1 MKALLCLFTALLAI
15 HCGAMV
21 LPDSSEPVLED
32 SNLISNWVRIDPEDK
47 KAETL
52 PTQAWVWQDGGD
64 LMVHLVARIDS
75 TFTKGSISVKDEGTQ
90 ADYLRVQLITIPDAY
105 FAYYYAAY
113 PLGNLLD
120 GVRDE
125 SMDVDYAWDSH
136 YSYES
141 KFGTDTW
148 TVTMRIPLN
157 ELRYKQDSPYKWKI
171 IVSRYHYDSNEYY
184 SYPYVITKD
193 GKDYFTKGQDIV
205 LQTPVKHKL
214 DVTFRPY
221 YVKSYDLLRRS
232 SSWDPEHIGMDIAF
246 NPSQRTRI
254 KLALNPDFSDV
265 PMDQARDDYNSKYP
279 PYYNENRFF
288 FIEDIDAF
296 GIDDDVLY
304 TRNIVQ
310 PRLAFKA
317 TGNSKTLNWGALGAF
332 DKKIV
337 DEGVLIN
344 PDDYFQVLAVNPSWR
359 KFQLSNGIVSR
370 VNKGYYNHVYT
381 GSANWEYLP
390 NLYAAYEMIISLRD
404 KESENLPDPQKGYS
418 GSFQLQAKPGDFNFS
433 VGYRKLSKDLALD
446 AGYLYEKD
454 NEYFGGSFGWSKTYA
469 ERKVRYASFNAWV
482 YNFHYDLSLDP
493 YYCFSSV
500 MSANLYLASR
510 INFFA
515 NGYFHNNVQDLN
527 KDLHKTYDS
536 SLGFYWYK
544 LRSFRVLGNYFFGRT
559 LVYALSEVYPQ
570 HRITINTAIYPV
582 KNLSASVAGNW
593 IHYGYDKLLLP
604 GTNMVMLDE
613 EYVVV
618 NAAVDY
624 TPKPTFKISMG
635 SGLSSYEMGTSTA
648 SLSFWGNLRY
658 EFKPEW
664 FVYLGLKS
672 AQTQIEPS
680 TWQDPAG
687 DFRKDLS
694 TAYVKLSV
702 TL

>member
-1 MKALLCLFTALLAI
+1 
-15 HCGAMV
+15 
-21 LPDSSEPVLED
+21 
-32 SNLISNWVRIDPEDK
+32 
-47 KAETL
+47 
-52 PTQAWVWQDGGD
+52 
-64 LMVHLVARIDS
+64 
-75 TFTKGSISVKDEGTQ
+75 
-90 ADYLRVQLITIPDAY
+90 
-105 FAYYYAAY
+105 
-113 PLGNLLD
+113 
-120 GVRDE
+120 
-125 SMDVDYAWDSH
+125 
-136 YSYES
+136 
-141 KFGTDTW
+141 
-148 TVTMRIPLN
+148 
-157 ELRYKQDSPYKWKI
+157 
-171 IVSRYHYDSNEYY
+171 
-184 SYPYVITKD
+184 
-193 GKDYFTKGQDIV
+193 
-205 LQTPVKHKL
+205 
-214 DVTFRPY
+214 
-221 YVKSYDLLRRS
+221 
-232 SSWDPEHIGMDIAF
+232 
-246 NPSQRTRI
+246 
-254 KLALNPDFSDV
+254 LNPDFSDV

-279 PYYNENRFF
+279 PYYDENRFF

-296 GIDDDVLY
+296 GIDSDVLY

-317 TGNSKTLNWGALGAF
+317 TGNSKILNWGALGAF

-359 KFQLSNGIVSR
+359 RFQMSNGIVSR

-418 GSFQLQAKPGDFNFS
+418 GSFKLQAKPGDFNFS

-469 ERKVRYASFNAWV
+469 ERKVRYATFNAWV
-482 YNFHYDLSLDP
+482 YNFHNDLSLDP
-493 YYCFSSV
+493 YYCLSSG
-500 MSANLYLASR
+500 MTANLYLASR
-510 INFFA
+510 LNFFT
-515 NGYFHNNVQDLN
+515 NSTYNKVPDLN
-527 KDLHKTYDS
+527 NDLHKVSDS

-559 LVYALSEVYPQ
+559 LVYALSDVYPL
-570 HRITINTAIYPV
+570 HRITIHTAIFPV

-624 TPKPTFKISMG
+624 TPRPTFKISMG

-658 EFKPEW
+658 EFRPEW